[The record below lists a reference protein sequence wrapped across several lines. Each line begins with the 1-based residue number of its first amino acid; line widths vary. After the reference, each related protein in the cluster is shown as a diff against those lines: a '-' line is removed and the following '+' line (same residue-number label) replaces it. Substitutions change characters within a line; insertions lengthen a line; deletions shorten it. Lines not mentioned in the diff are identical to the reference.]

1 MAREIN
7 LLKARFL
14 WYHLNLSQFSAMFG
28 LHAIQ
33 GGIKL
38 AKNILIING
47 ATRKNGN
54 TDIII
59 NKIIEGSINEKVK
72 INLIKLRSKKISD
85 CIGCYTCY
93 EKNKCSI
100 NDDMKEILDSINRS
114 DMIIFASPIYW
125 WGVTGIMKIFIDRLY
140 FYYSLPNKNLISGK
154 KAIVVAPM
162 NMKQDNYK
170 TKIFIEFYNILFDNL
185 DLVKI
190 NIFFF
195 DNISEKGEI
204 LNNPDYIEQAYTI
217 GKNL

>member
-1 MAREIN
+1 
-7 LLKARFL
+7 
-14 WYHLNLSQFSAMFG
+14 MFG

-59 NKIIEGSINEKVK
+59 NKIIEGSINEKIK
-72 INLIKLRSKKISD
+72 INLIKLRHKKISD

-93 EKNKCSI
+93 KKTKCSI
-100 NDDMKEILDSINRS
+100 NDDMKEILGSINRS
-114 DMIIFASPIYW
+114 DIIIFASPIYW

-162 NMKQDNYK
+162 NMTQDNYK

-190 NIFFF
+190 NIFLF
-195 DNISEKGEI
+195 DNISEKGEV

>member
-1 MAREIN
+1 M
-7 LLKARFL
+7 L
-14 WYHLNLSQFSAMFG
+14 G

-38 AKNILIING
+38 GKNILIING

-85 CIGCYTCY
+85 CIGCYSCY

-100 NDDMKEILDSINRS
+100 NDDMTEIHVSINRS

-140 FYYSLPNKNLISGK
+140 FYYSSRNKNLISGK
-154 KAIVVAPM
+154 KAIVIAPM

-170 TKIFIEFYNILFDNL
+170 TKIFTEFYNILFDNL
-185 DLVKI
+185 DLVKN

>member
-1 MAREIN
+1 M
-7 LLKARFL
+7 L
-14 WYHLNLSQFSAMFG
+14 G

-59 NKIIEGSINEKVK
+59 NKIIEGSINEKAK
-72 INLIKLRSKKISD
+72 INLIELRNKKIND

-100 NDDMKEILDSINRS
+100 NDDMKEILVSINRS

-162 NMKQDNYK
+162 NMKQDNNK

-185 DLVKI
+185 GLAKI

>member
-1 MAREIN
+1 
-7 LLKARFL
+7 
-14 WYHLNLSQFSAMFG
+14 
-28 LHAIQ
+28 
-33 GGIKL
+33 L

-59 NKIIEGSINEKVK
+59 NKIMIIEGSINEKVK
-72 INLIKLRSKKISD
+72 INLINLRNKKISD
-85 CIGCYTCY
+85 CIGCCTCH

-140 FYYSLPNKNLISGK
+140 FYYSSRNKNLISGK
-154 KAIVVAPM
+154 KALVIAPM

-170 TKIFIEFYNILFDNL
+170 TKIFIEFFNILFDNL
-185 DLVKI
+185 ELVKI

-204 LNNPDYIEQAYTI
+204 LNNPGHIEQAYAI
-217 GKNL
+217 GKDL

>member
-1 MAREIN
+1 M
-7 LLKARFL
+7 
-14 WYHLNLSQFSAMFG
+14 S
-28 LHAIQ
+28 
-33 GGIKL
+33 IKL
-38 AKNILIING
+38 SNLIGRPRKKTLLIING

-59 NKIIEGSINEKVK
+59 NKIIEGSINEKAK
-72 INLIKLRSKKISD
+72 INLIELRNKKIND

-100 NDDMKEILDSINRS
+100 NDDMKEILVSINRS

-140 FYYSLPNKNLISGK
+140 FYYSSRNKNLISGK
-154 KAIVVAPM
+154 KALVIAPM

-170 TKIFIEFYNILFDNL
+170 TKIFTEFYNILFDNL

-190 NIFFF
+190 NIFLLIIFTSKLYHDIF
-195 DNISEKGEI
+195 W
-204 LNNPDYIEQAYTI
+204 
-217 GKNL
+217 

>member
-1 MAREIN
+1 M
-7 LLKARFL
+7 
-14 WYHLNLSQFSAMFG
+14 
-28 LHAIQ
+28 
-33 GGIKL
+33 

-72 INLIKLRSKKISD
+72 INLINLRNKKIRD
-85 CIGCYTCY
+85 CIGCYICY

-100 NDDMKEILDSINRS
+100 DDDMKEILDSINRS

-140 FYYSLPNKNLISGK
+140 FYYSLRNKNLISGK
-154 KAIVVAPM
+154 KAIVIAPM

-170 TKIFIEFYNILFDNL
+170 TKIFTEFYNILFDNL
-185 DLVKI
+185 ELVKI
-190 NIFFF
+190 NIFLFE
-195 DNISEKGEI
+195 NISEKGEI
-204 LNNPDYIEQAYTI
+204 LNNPDYIEQAYNI
-217 GKNL
+217 GKDL

>member
-1 MAREIN
+1 M
-7 LLKARFL
+7 L
-14 WYHLNLSQFSAMFG
+14 G

-59 NKIIEGSINEKVK
+59 NKIIEGSINEKAK
-72 INLIKLRSKKISD
+72 INLIELRNKKIND

-100 NDDMKEILDSINRS
+100 NDDMKEILVSINRS

-140 FYYSLPNKNLISGK
+140 FYYSSRNKNLISGK
-154 KAIVVAPM
+154 KALVIAPM

-170 TKIFIEFYNILFDNL
+170 TKIFIEFFNILFDNL
-185 DLVKI
+185 ELVKI
-190 NIFFF
+190 NIVFF

-204 LNNPDYIEQAYTI
+204 LNNPDHIEQAYTI
-217 GKNL
+217 GKDL

>member
-1 MAREIN
+1 M
-7 LLKARFL
+7 L
-14 WYHLNLSQFSAMFG
+14 G

-72 INLIKLRSKKISD
+72 INLIKLRHKKISD

-93 EKNKCSI
+93 KKTKCSI
-100 NDDMKEILDSINRS
+100 NDDMKEILGSINRS

>member
-1 MAREIN
+1 M
-7 LLKARFL
+7 L
-14 WYHLNLSQFSAMFG
+14 G

-59 NKIIEGSINEKVK
+59 NKIIEGSINEKAK
-72 INLIKLRSKKISD
+72 INLIELRNKKIND

-100 NDDMKEILDSINRS
+100 NDDMKEILVSINRS

-140 FYYSLPNKNLISGK
+140 FYYSSRNKNLISGK
-154 KAIVVAPM
+154 KALVIAPM

-170 TKIFIEFYNILFDNL
+170 TKIFIEFFNILFDNL
-185 DLVKI
+185 ELVKI

-204 LNNPDYIEQAYTI
+204 LNNPDHIEQAYTI
-217 GKNL
+217 GKDL

>member
-1 MAREIN
+1 MAR
-7 LLKARFL
+7 
-14 WYHLNLSQFSAMFG
+14 
-28 LHAIQ
+28 
-33 GGIKL
+33 
-38 AKNILIING
+38 NILIANG

-59 NKIIEGSINEKVK
+59 NKIIESSINENVK
-72 INLIKLRSKKISD
+72 INLIKLRNKKISD

-93 EKNKCSI
+93 KKNKCSI
-100 NDDMKEILDSINRS
+100 SDDMTEIRDSINRS

-154 KAIVVAPM
+154 KALVIAPM

-170 TKIFIEFYNILFDNL
+170 TKIFIEFFNILFDNL
-185 DLVKI
+185 ELVKN

-195 DNISEKGEI
+195 DNISEKGEV
-204 LNNPDYIEQAYTI
+204 LNHPDYIEQAHTI
-217 GKNL
+217 GKDLCDT

>member
-1 MAREIN
+1 M
-7 LLKARFL
+7 L
-14 WYHLNLSQFSAMFG
+14 G

-59 NKIIEGSINEKVK
+59 NKIIEGSINEKAK
-72 INLIKLRSKKISD
+72 INLIELRNKKIND

-100 NDDMKEILDSINRS
+100 NDDMKEILVSINRS

-140 FYYSLPNKNLISGK
+140 FYYSSRNKNLISGK
-154 KAIVVAPM
+154 KALVIAPM

-170 TKIFIEFYNILFDNL
+170 TKIFIEFFNILFDNL
-185 DLVKI
+185 ELVKI

-217 GKNL
+217 GKDL

>member
-1 MAREIN
+1 M
-7 LLKARFL
+7 L
-14 WYHLNLSQFSAMFG
+14 G

-59 NKIIEGSINEKVK
+59 NKIIEGSINEKAK
-72 INLIKLRSKKISD
+72 INLIELRNKKIND

-100 NDDMKEILDSINRS
+100 NDDMKEILVSINRS

-140 FYYSLPNKNLISGK
+140 FYYSSRNKNLISGK
-154 KAIVVAPM
+154 KALVIAPM

-170 TKIFIEFYNILFDNL
+170 TKIFIEFFNILFDNL
-185 DLVKI
+185 ELVKI

-195 DNISEKGEI
+195 DNISKKGEI
-204 LNNPDYIEQAYTI
+204 LNNPDHIEQAYTI
-217 GKNL
+217 GKEL

>member
-1 MAREIN
+1 
-7 LLKARFL
+7 L
-14 WYHLNLSQFSAMFG
+14 G
-28 LHAIQ
+28 
-33 GGIKL
+33 
-38 AKNILIING
+38 KNILIING

-85 CIGCYTCY
+85 CIGCYSCY

-100 NDDMKEILDSINRS
+100 NDDMTEIHVSINRS

-140 FYYSLPNKNLISGK
+140 FYYSSRNKNLISGK
-154 KAIVVAPM
+154 KAIVIAPM

-170 TKIFIEFYNILFDNL
+170 TKIFTEFYNILFDNL
-185 DLVKI
+185 DLVKN